1 MVSAVTGSLLEMLCK
16 LNQSWSGG
24 DYLKPTLMA
33 VLAPASVTFSYAAI
47 ALFYRGF
54 LIAGRH
60 LCLSCSV

>member
-47 ALFYRGF
+47 ALFYS
-54 LIAGRH
+54 
-60 LCLSCSV
+60 LSCSV